1 MSTNEKPRKTP
12 AVKAK
17 ADAKPATPQTSPDD
31 GPERIAKYLARAGIC
46 SRRDAEKLIG
56 EGKVAVDG
64 VTLNSPAF
72 KVTGSEKITVEGKVV
87 GSPSKARL
95 WRFHKPRGLVVSH
108 KDDQGRMTVFDF
120 LRSQG
125 LPRVISVGRLDLNSE
140 GLLLLTNDGELARKL
155 ELPANGWIRHY
166 KVRVAGEID
175 VARLEALKKGITI
188 DGVRYGSIEVEIDRI
203 GGLNA
208 WLYVSLTEGKNREIR
223 KVMDHLRLSV
233 NRLQRVSYGP
243 FDIEKLEP
251 GDVAPIGQ
259 AIIDKI
265 MKGEEVLYE
274 KPVPKLTKPPR
285 AEKAEGDDR
294 PEGRKSSGPKTEG
307 LRPEGRKPFGA
318 RSDGDRP
325 EGRKSF
331 GPKTEGAKPEGRRSF
346 GAKPEGGKAEGRK
359 PFGARAEGDRPEGR
373 KSFGPKTE
381 GGKPEGRRSFSAKPE
396 GDKAEGRK
404 PFGERTEGD
413 RPEGRKS
420 FGPKTEGA
428 KPEGRRSF
436 GAKPEG
442 GKTEGRKPFG
452 ARTEGDRPEGR
463 KSFGPKT
470 EGAKPEG
477 RRSFGAKPEGAKTE
491 GRKPF
496 GAKSEGVRQERR
508 PGGRP
513 PTDGKPRGE
522 KPARPAADRSSRPTK
537 GPRDAN
543 RRRP

>member
-12 AVKAK
+12 AAKAK
-17 ADAKPATPQTSPDD
+17 PEAKSATPPETAVDD

-46 SRRDAEKLIG
+46 SRRDAEKLIE

-72 KVTGSEKITVEGKVV
+72 KVTGAERITVDGKVV
-87 GSPSKARL
+87 GTPAKARL

-108 KDDQGRMTVFDF
+108 KDDQGRVTVFDF

-155 ELPANGWIRHY
+155 ELPSNGWVRHY

-175 VARLEALKKGITI
+175 VGRLEALKKGITI

-233 NRLQRVSYGP
+233 NRLLRVSYGP
-243 FDIEKLEP
+243 FDIEKLEA

-259 AIIDKI
+259 AIVDKI
-265 MKGEEVLYE
+265 LRGEEVLYE
-274 KPVPKLTKPPR
+274 KPAPKPPKPLR
-285 AEKAEGDDR
+285 ADKAEAPAEPARAGKAAPAGRDAAAR
-294 PEGRKSSGPKTEG
+294 PERRKSSGAKPEG
-307 LRPEGRKPFGA
+307 GKPEGRKPFGSKSEGEGPERRKSFGA
-318 RSDGDRP
+318 KPEGGKP
-325 EGRKSF
+325 EGRKTF
-331 GPKTEGAKPEGRRSF
+331 GSKSEGERPEGRRSF
-346 GAKPEGGKAEGRK
+346 GAKPEGGKPEGRK
-359 PFGARAEGDRPEGR
+359 PFGS
-373 KSFGPKTE
+373 KSE
-381 GGKPEGRRSFSAKPE
+381 
-396 GDKAEGRK
+396 
-404 PFGERTEGD
+404 GER
-413 RPEGRKS
+413 
-420 FGPKTEGA
+420 
-428 KPEGRRSF
+428 
-436 GAKPEG
+436 
-442 GKTEGRKPFG
+442 
-452 ARTEGDRPEGR
+452 
-463 KSFGPKT
+463 
-470 EGAKPEG
+470 PEG
-477 RRSFGAKPEGAKTE
+477 RRSFGAKPEGAKSE

-496 GAKSEGVRQERR
+496 GPKPEGMKTEGRR
-508 PGGRP
+508 PASRP
-513 PTDGKPRGE
+513 PTGDKPRGE
-522 KPARPAADRSSRPTK
+522 KPARPAGDRPTRSTK